1 MVAVCSVYHGFDG
14 VEVCVF
20 SSQEIDDDDDND
32 EIETREDWEKT
43 TKKKKGAKHKC
54 ERSVRY
60 HTNIPLW
67 PKIRRCQYSHTEIL
81 LHFSNKFKRVVVLK
95 VAVLENEVSQQ

>member
-1 MVAVCSVYHGFDG
+1 M
-14 VEVCVF
+14 
-20 SSQEIDDDDDND
+20 
-32 EIETREDWEKT
+32 
-43 TKKKKGAKHKC
+43 
-54 ERSVRY
+54 RY

-95 VAVLENEVSQQ
+95 VAVLENEVSQSSVISKNNSFYSTRKEPPPPPTTTKKRYQHTLFKCNCT